1 MLKTVLFQPPCPQ
14 ARWDAPLSRPS
25 SRLAS
30 DLNVPRGK
38 GRSWPAQGWA
48 GEISVRLRGLL
59 HLRPRWMTVL
69 SIVK

>member
-1 MLKTVLFQPPCPQ
+1 MLKTVLFHPPCPKR
-14 ARWDAPLSRPS
+14 AGTRLFPDLR

-30 DLNVPRGK
+30 VLNVPRGK